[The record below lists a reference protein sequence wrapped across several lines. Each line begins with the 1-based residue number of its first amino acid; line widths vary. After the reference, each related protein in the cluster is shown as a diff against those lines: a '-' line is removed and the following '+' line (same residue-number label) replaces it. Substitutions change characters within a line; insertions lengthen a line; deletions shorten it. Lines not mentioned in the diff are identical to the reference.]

1 MAALLAALLAATSGA
16 AAGPHDGDIAALQ
29 SQIAGVEGEIADAQ
43 ARIGTI
49 EAEIAALND
58 LLDQGDQAVDELEAA
73 VAEAEA
79 RIDAEERQLRL
90 LPVRIE
96 LLADV
101 VIDHYLQL
109 EEPTQV
115 RHAMAIDSYVQND
128 ERMNAVLTQSAEL
141 TGEAL
146 DGLRTQMMY
155 EAVIDSATDDL
166 AQVYAHLR
174 LDSDRALT
182 LYDLV
187 AASEDRH
194 RVAVDDRQRGLDE
207 IPVVEGRIASSEG
220 EITDAAGRID
230 AARAEIEQLAASIAD
245 TRAEIARLESLN
257 VAKAW
262 TGRQGWDVDRPA
274 LAVKID
280 NATSARPQTAIND
293 ADVVYEEKVEA
304 GLTRFIA
311 VFQTTS
317 PGTVGPVRSAR
328 TSDPILLVGFDRPLF
343 AFSGANRGT
352 NEAIDASSLVD
363 VGWDEASSAYWRSSH
378 RRPPHNLYASTDRL
392 WAEHPDRTDRSPAPF
407 EFGWQGQPLHGS
419 ANPAS
424 GVTIDFGRLTADY
437 AWNGSGWER
446 STNGQAHTDADGVRV
461 APANVVVQF
470 VEYGWSAADSRS
482 PEARTVGSGTA
493 WVFTAGHLI
502 VAEWHRPDPGRPAT
516 ITVDGEVVLLQPGNT
531 WVALADADRPGNV
544 SWR

>member
-16 AAGPHDGDIAALQ
+16 AAG
-29 SQIAGVEGEIADAQ
+29 
-43 ARIGTI
+43 
-49 EAEIAALND
+49 
-58 LLDQGDQAVDELEAA
+58 QAVDELEAA

-101 VIDHYLQL
+101 VIDHYLEL

-166 AQVYAHLR
+166 EQVYAHLR
-174 LDSDRALT
+174 LDGDRALT

-187 AASEDRH
+187 ATSEDRH

-280 NATSARPQTAIND
+280 NVTSARPQTAIND

-328 TSDPILLVGFDRPLF
+328 TSDPILLVGFDRPLPMW
-343 AFSGANRGT
+343 
-352 NEAIDASSLVD
+352 L
-363 VGWDEASSAYWRSSH
+363 
-378 RRPPHNLYASTDRL
+378 
-392 WAEHPDRTDRSPAPF
+392 
-407 EFGWQGQPLHGS
+407 
-419 ANPAS
+419 
-424 GVTIDFGRLTADY
+424 
-437 AWNGSGWER
+437 
-446 STNGQAHTDADGVRV
+446 
-461 APANVVVQF
+461 
-470 VEYGWSAADSRS
+470 
-482 PEARTVGSGTA
+482 
-493 WVFTAGHLI
+493 
-502 VAEWHRPDPGRPAT
+502 
-516 ITVDGEVVLLQPGNT
+516 GN
-531 WVALADADRPGNV
+531 
-544 SWR
+544 